1 VVFQNLHH
9 VCVFKVAK
17 EHKKPSLWW
26 DYVSTQK
33 SVWLKLSSHLVC
45 CIGICFLCLVVK
57 CRSAILYTELVYNL
71 QALII
76 KQ

>member
-1 VVFQNLHH
+1 MGYDDVVFQNLHH

-26 DYVSTQK
+26 VAEVIK
-33 SVWLKLSSHLVC
+33 SLGMLYLHLF
-45 CIGICFLCLVVK
+45 FLCLVVK
-57 CRSAILYTELVYNL
+57 CRSTILYTELVYNL